1 MRKASPTP
9 LQMEQGAAITRT
21 YLMKGLWYWLPVWET
36 MGEPYT
42 YPSMRLSPY
51 PIGRPLHTWP
61 DHLRTWPDLDE
72 NEEG

>member
-1 MRKASPTP
+1 
-9 LQMEQGAAITRT
+9 
-21 YLMKGLWYWLPVWET
+21 MKGLWYWLPVWET